1 MSFGQGQETRRRKSF
16 PVGVEHGEKA
26 KGKKE
31 QGNSKNLKKFIM
43 AGGFF
48 LVGGTVSGC
57 EEEQETRLQR

>member
-1 MSFGQGQETRRRKSF
+1 MSFGQGQENRRRTSF

-31 QGNSKNLKKFIM
+31 QGNSKNLKFIM

-48 LVGGTVSGC
+48 LVGGSVSGC
-57 EEEQETRLQR
+57 EEE